1 MHLAPPPASL
11 RETGFTLL
19 EVLIA
24 ILLVASI
31 AMGVAQL
38 FTLTM
43 IATENSRHETSSTA
57 LAVQKMEELRGLTW
71 SFAPGGGA
79 LSDVSTNL
87 SADPATT
94 AGPGLSVSPAGT
106 LSTSTSGYVDYLDA
120 RGRWV
125 GTGTGLP
132 PGVVY
137 IRRWSVEALQ
147 SDPDTLVFQVLVTTV
162 RQDRAAA
169 AAGGNRQRRRGEA
182 LLTTLRTRRAAHS

>member
-1 MHLAPPPASL
+1 MHLSTPPASL

-24 ILLVASI
+24 MLLVASV

-38 FTLTM
+38 FALTM

-71 SFAPGGGA
+71 SFAAGGA
-79 LSDVSTNL
+79 VSDVSTNL
-87 SADPATT
+87 STDPATT

-106 LSTSTSGYVDYLDA
+106 LSTSTPGYVDYLDD

-125 GTGTGLP
+125 GTGTALP
-132 PGVVY
+132 SGVVY
-137 IRRWSVEALQ
+137 IRRWSIEALQ

-162 RQDRAAA
+162 RRDREAA
-169 AAGGNRQRRRGEA
+169 AAGGNRQRRRGDA
-182 LLTTLRTRRAAHS
+182 LLTSVRTRKAAHS